1 MILQNIRMKKQIN
14 RFFHGN
20 KRKFDEIF
28 RCDVPIRCDLDPYAG
43 GSVTLVFDIEESGYD
58 KIQAL

>member
-1 MILQNIRMKKQIN
+1 MKKQIN